1 LSELE
6 KSTIRSTGQE
16 TLSRRSQ
23 KAKADGRHLH
33 LSGSESIAVA
43 FAGGAALIVVV
54 AYIGDRI
61 GVAFTPVLMLAA
73 GGISVAS
80 LLIALGRR
88 AVWDPAETATFAGIV
103 GGTFG
108 WLLWIARPTLFPL
121 GSGPD
126 LTHHLLLI
134 NYIETHWTLVH
145 DSRAQDFLGEM
156 VQYTP
161 GSHILTALAG
171 AWSRTNGLHALHGV
185 MAASAALKA
194 GFVFLIARRVLPR
207 DIPSVPIAALA
218 AISLFASQTYFL
230 GSFAHYSFLAQ
241 VVAECFAVAMFWTL
255 IVWDQDQ
262 SRWAMAM
269 AGILGAAVFLTWP
282 ILIGPPLVVLG
293 LLVIL
298 PAKVRLKTD
307 ATYVRDV
314 LSKFGDAMV
323 CVVPIAIVAAL
334 FSIGRMDYVV
344 IAGTGG
350 EVVSPAVSAYG
361 WPFVVLSSAGLVIA
375 AINLTNR
382 TTRAVALFAGAILL
396 QAGALYLFARA
407 HGNDPYM
414 ARKMFY
420 IFLYAQAV
428 GVAVAVGNFWRT
440 IRAADRPSMGL
451 TAVAWTMTIVALL
464 FVARP
469 LAGAPKSL
477 IVAKRPA
484 TSLELEEAGKWTRE
498 HIDPHCVEYLVGD
511 DNTAYWLHLAVLGN
525 PRRGSRT
532 GDNATYELTPALVR
546 WLTPGGL
553 PYAIA
558 DLRVIPTDIGDAS
571 EVVMQFGR
579 AVIIKRKGP
588 SSCASNP

>member
-1 LSELE
+1 MHEPGFSP
-6 KSTIRSTGQE
+6 
-16 TLSRRSQ
+16 RRS
-23 KAKADGRHLH
+23 LT
-33 LSGSESIAVA
+33 GSESIAVA
-43 FAGGAALIVVV
+43 LAGSAALIVVI
-54 AYIGDRI
+54 AYVGDRI
-61 GVAFTPVLMLAA
+61 GVAFTPVRMLAA
-73 GGISVAS
+73 GGLSAAL
-80 LLIALGRR
+80 LLIALGRW
-88 AVWDPAETATFAGIV
+88 AVWDAGETATFAGIV

-145 DSRAQDFLGEM
+145 DSRVQEFLGEM

-171 AWSRTNGLHALHGV
+171 AWTRTNGLHALHGV

-194 GFVFLIARRVLPR
+194 AFVFLIARRVLPH
-207 DIPSVPIAALA
+207 DIPRIPLAALA
-218 AISLFASQTYFL
+218 SISLFASQTYFL
-230 GSFAHYSFLAQ
+230 GSFAQYSFLAQ

-255 IVWDQDQ
+255 IVWDEEQ
-262 SRWAMAM
+262 SRWAMAA

-293 LLVIL
+293 LLVVL
-298 PAKVRLKTD
+298 PVTVRLKPDTTSD
-307 ATYVRDV
+307 TMVRLKPDTTTV
-314 LSKFGDAMV
+314 LARVGDAMV

-334 FSIGRMDYVV
+334 FSFGRMDYVV

-350 EVVSPAVSAYG
+350 EVVSPAVKAYG
-361 WPFVVLSSAGLVIA
+361 WPFVALSSAGLVIA
-375 AINLTNR
+375 AFSLRNR
-382 TTRAVALFAGAILL
+382 STRTVALFAGAILL

-407 HGNDPYM
+407 RGNDPYM

-428 GVAVAVGNFWRT
+428 GVAVTVGSLWRAIVT
-440 IRAADRPSMGL
+440 AERQSLRL
-451 TAVAWTMTIVALL
+451 TAVAWAIAVAALL
-464 FVARP
+464 FAARP

-477 IVAKRPA
+477 IVAKHPA
-484 TSLELEEAGKWTRE
+484 TSLELEEAGTWVRE
-498 HIDPHCVEYLVGD
+498 HVDPHCVEYLVGD

-525 PRRGSRT
+525 PRRGART

-558 DLRVIPTDIGDAS
+558 DLRVIPTDIGNAS
-571 EVVMQFGR
+571 EVVRQFGR
-579 AVIIKRKGP
+579 TAVIKRKGP
-588 SSCASNP
+588 SSCGSG